1 MFDFILFINRL
12 MMFIALFV
20 FLWIPLKQ
28 SLHMFQ
34 QNRYELRRYGPWLR
48 DRLKFDL
55 KRELRW
61 AMIVVLYVLISLASY
76 FIPVLGS
83 TLWLVFTLI
92 LAYFAIQS
100 DKQQKFI
107 KKLHYTSRVKRQ
119 MVVMFVLM
127 GLVILGFYQ
136 LQWFLISLLTPI
148 MVMMVWLMI
157 YVMAILTLPFE
168 ALVKHY
174 YIHKAR
180 QALDAHP
187 RLIKIGIT
195 GSYGKTS
202 SKNILNEILSERYY
216 VLSTPA
222 SFNTPMGLT
231 ITISEQLKAI
241 HQVFIAEM
249 GADKVGEINFL
260 SKFIRPHYAIVTA
273 IGPQHLNTFKTLEN
287 IQREKM
293 RLIENLPVNGVGVI
307 NYDYATIRDYRIKN
321 NCKIVTYALD
331 HEADFKAINIQ
342 YSQEGSTFDVVCL
355 EGTYAFETRLLGKHN
370 IGNILAGIA
379 LGRQLGLDWANLQKA
394 VMGVNYVEHRLQLK
408 KINGFNY
415 IDNAFN
421 SNPEGAKMSLEV
433 MKMMPNHRYII
444 TPGMIDLGH
453 EQDAYNKAFGRQML
467 TCVDTVILVGKKQ
480 TQAIYE
486 GLVEVGFDLKEVL
499 IVDTVK
505 EAFAYIETNAS
516 RDDMILLE
524 NDLPDAFNR

>member
-61 AMIVVLYVLISLASY
+61 SMIVVLYVLISLASY
-76 FIPVLGS
+76 FIPLLGS

-119 MVVMFVLM
+119 MVVMLVLM
-127 GLVILGFYQ
+127 GLVILGLYQ

-231 ITISEQLKAI
+231 ITIREQLKAI

-273 IGPQHLNTFKTLEN
+273 IGPQHLNTFKN
-287 IQREKM
+287 F
-293 RLIENLPVNGVGVI
+293 P
-307 NYDYATIRDYRIKN
+307 
-321 NCKIVTYALD
+321 
-331 HEADFKAINIQ
+331 
-342 YSQEGSTFDVVCL
+342 
-355 EGTYAFETRLLGKHN
+355 
-370 IGNILAGIA
+370 
-379 LGRQLGLDWANLQKA
+379 
-394 VMGVNYVEHRLQLK
+394 
-408 KINGFNY
+408 
-415 IDNAFN
+415 
-421 SNPEGAKMSLEV
+421 
-433 MKMMPNHRYII
+433 
-444 TPGMIDLGH
+444 
-453 EQDAYNKAFGRQML
+453 
-467 TCVDTVILVGKKQ
+467 KQ
-480 TQAIYE
+480 T
-486 GLVEVGFDLKEVL
+486 
-499 IVDTVK
+499 
-505 EAFAYIETNAS
+505 N
-516 RDDMILLE
+516 
-524 NDLPDAFNR
+524 